1 MLVLAAR
8 HDSVPSTQEI
18 CRDLARRGA
27 PEGTAVLARE
37 QTAGRGRASR
47 AWVSPSGG
55 LWMSFVLRPSRPLAE
70 WSRITPVVAV
80 AAARAVESLARES
93 SARESSVRE
102 SLARESSLP
111 PHPAAQP
118 VAIKWPNDLYVA
130 DRKLGGIL
138 AETDGPAV
146 IVGVGINVRN
156 ELPVGLAATSLS
168 DLRVETEPAVLAERL
183 GDELAP
189 LYDAFQAG
197 AFIVREELRARF
209 YLRGRDVTLGRG
221 SDAVR
226 GRAVDVGPEGELLV
240 ETAGGLV
247 ACFGGELA
255 LS

>member
-8 HDSVPSTQEI
+8 HDSLPSTQEL

-47 AWVSPSGG
+47 VWVSPKGG
-55 LWMSFVLRPSRPLAE
+55 LWMSFVLRPARPLAE
-70 WSRITPVVAV
+70 WPRITAIVAV
-80 AAARAVESLARES
+80 AAARAVESVAS
-93 SARESSVRE
+93 PPSA
-102 SLARESSLP
+102 AP
-111 PHPAAQP
+111 P
-118 VAIKWPNDLYVA
+118 VAIKWPNDLYMA

-168 DLRVETEPAVLAERL
+168 DLGVETEPDVLAERL
-183 GDELAP
+183 GEELAP
-189 LYDAFQAG
+189 LYAAFQGG
-197 AFIVREELRARF
+197 AFVVREELRARF
-209 YLRGRDVTLGRG
+209 YLRGRDVALGRG